1 MVNYCTEAS
10 FLQLVS
16 PVIILGPG
24 SIDQAHQANEFMDF
38 SFIKPTKKIIKNIIK
53 TFLLLK

>member
-24 SIDQAHQANEFMDF
+24 SIDQAHQANEFMDC
-38 SFIKPTKKIIKNIIK
+38 SFIKPTKNIIKNIIEC
-53 TFLLLK
+53 FCY